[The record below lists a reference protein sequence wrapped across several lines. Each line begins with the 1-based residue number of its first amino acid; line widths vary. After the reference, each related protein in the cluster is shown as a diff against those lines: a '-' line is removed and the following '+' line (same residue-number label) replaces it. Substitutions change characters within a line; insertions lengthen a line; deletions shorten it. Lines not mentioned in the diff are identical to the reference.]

1 MISRIQQYLQLGLLL
16 ASCVLLSIS
25 SARAHPFKY
34 VFLLLYSII
43 VFGMV
48 YRFWKS
54 GALKSE
60 LTEVH
65 AKAKM
70 NSLEGLSVIVGSLT
84 AVLIL
89 ARM

>member
-1 MISRIQQYLQLGLLL
+1 MTSRIWQYLQLGLLL
-16 ASCVLLSIS
+16 ASCVFLSIA

-34 VFLLLYSII
+34 LFLLLYSI
-43 VFGMV
+43 VAFGMV

-54 GALKSE
+54 GALKAE

-70 NSLEGLSVIVGSLT
+70 ESLEGLSVIVGSLT
-84 AVLIL
+84 VVLIL